1 MSPYVMMKNR
11 LMLTSS
17 HQGSQAKVQQATQVD
32 FSARM
37 SERFHASWEQYSNP
51 GTNSAKQ
58 IVPNQDLADVNS
70 HGQRLET

>member
-37 SERFHASWEQYSNP
+37 SERFHGSWEHSSNP
-51 GTNSAKQ
+51 GANSAKQ
-58 IVPNQDLADVNS
+58 IVPNQDLAEVNS

>member
-37 SERFHASWEQYSNP
+37 SERFHGSWE
-51 GTNSAKQ
+51 
-58 IVPNQDLADVNS
+58 
-70 HGQRLET
+70 